1 MICGLQSDVEET
13 ISRSRS
19 TFFISLAK
27 KVCFVG
33 GGGLVDLTGLLIAVD
48 EFAEE
53 GVDGHDWIW
62 I

>member
-1 MICGLQSDVEET
+1 M
-13 ISRSRS
+13 
-19 TFFISLAK
+19 
-27 KVCFVG
+27 G

-62 I
+62 IGLLIVRLLF